1 MEFVGKDNGGK
12 IVMQCNRGGSTLDEI
27 LKKGSKMTC
36 GC

>member
-12 IVMQCNRGGSTLDEI
+12 IVMQCNRGSTLDEI
-27 LKKGSKMTC
+27 LKKGSKMAC